1 MNLVIVDHVNKKYH
15 PYIHV
20 SEKIELFICNN
31 IIKINAKNNTCL
43 VVQTDID
50 LNHFKKREYK
60 MDQGLFDNLILK
72 YNDNLTANE
81 KPLQLWI
88 RD

>member
-1 MNLVIVDHVNKKYH
+1 MNLVIIDNVNKKYH
-15 PYIHV
+15 PFLYV
-20 SEKIELFICNN
+20 SEKTELFICDN
-31 IIKINAKNNTCL
+31 INKINTKNGTYL
-43 VVQTDID
+43 VVQTNVD

-72 YNDNLTANE
+72 YNDNLKANE

>member
-1 MNLVIVDHVNKKYH
+1 
-15 PYIHV
+15 
-20 SEKIELFICNN
+20 
-31 IIKINAKNNTCL
+31 
-43 VVQTDID
+43 
-50 LNHFKKREYK
+50 

-72 YNDNLTANE
+72 YNDNLKANE